1 MRTPLTAGVGP
12 GRISGRGGEGRA
24 PLRTHRLLTR
34 ISSPPRAPVGTVWS
48 GVTSSLSRTGLGRP
62 RRSATFSPLNT
73 REDSFSPT
81 SYPSPRSA
89 GIRLPVAAY
98 SSGRDM
104 DRNCGWGPGGGGGPS
119 GVAGVRCPG
128 FPVPGS
134 CSQLRGWKSGSRF
147 SLGVGRKGRRDQ
159 DPEFEASWGQLCLP
173 NYVTCLL

>member
-104 DRNCGWGPGGGGGPS
+104 DRNCGWGPGGGRALRSGWSALSWLPGARFLLPTQRLEKRLKVLPGCGEEGEKGSGPR
-119 GVAGVRCPG
+119 V
-128 FPVPGS
+128 
-134 CSQLRGWKSGSRF
+134 
-147 SLGVGRKGRRDQ
+147 
-159 DPEFEASWGQLCLP
+159 
-173 NYVTCLL
+173 